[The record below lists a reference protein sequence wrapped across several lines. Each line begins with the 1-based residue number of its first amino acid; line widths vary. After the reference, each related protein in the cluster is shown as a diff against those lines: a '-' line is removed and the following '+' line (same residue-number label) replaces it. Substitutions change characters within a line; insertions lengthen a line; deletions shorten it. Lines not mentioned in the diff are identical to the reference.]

1 MNNYKLSLILYFYF
15 KILNS
20 NEQFQYYIE
29 YIDSLNK
36 LLQSEIDKLNDTN
49 IKSCLS
55 SMSYIET
62 YIYNL
67 IYIKQNYKNV
77 YTMINNWILK
87 IIIIF
92 KVISFRSKLDIDY
105 TKIYNLEQN
114 NITLNQKN
122 NKSSSKIISNI
133 FNLVEKYNF
142 SKKDWKIIY
151 NVIYDLPNRDNVN
164 KNKIDKN
171 NITKISVNIPDISP
185 PQPSTS
191 SQLSYASVVKLN

>member
-15 KILNS
+15 KILNT
-20 NEQFQYYIE
+20 NEEFQYYIE
-29 YIDSLNK
+29 YIDSFNK

-55 SMSYIET
+55 NMSYIET

-114 NITLNQKN
+114 NILNQKN
-122 NKSSSKIISNI
+122 NKQSSKNISNI
-133 FNLVEKYNF
+133 FKLVEKYNF

-151 NVIYDLPNRDNVN
+151 NIIYDLPSNMY
-164 KNKIDKN
+164 KTKIDKN
-171 NITKISVNIPDISP
+171 NITKIAVNIPDTSP

>member
-15 KILNS
+15 KILNT
-20 NEQFQYYIE
+20 NEVFPYYIE
-29 YIDSLNK
+29 YIDSFNK

-49 IKSCLS
+49 IKTCLS
-55 SMSYIET
+55 NMSYIET

-77 YTMINNWILK
+77 YTLINNWILK

-92 KVISFRSKLDIDY
+92 KIISFRSKLDIDY
-105 TKIYNLEQN
+105 TKLYNLEQN
-114 NITLNQKN
+114 KKLLNEKN
-122 NKSSSKIISNI
+122 NINNILSSKNISNI
-133 FNLVEKYNF
+133 FKLVEKYNF

-151 NVIYDLPNRDNVN
+151 NIIYNLP
-164 KNKIDKN
+164 NKIDKN

>member
-20 NEQFQYYIE
+20 NEQFQNYIE
-29 YIDSLNK
+29 YIDSFNK

-55 SMSYIET
+55 NMSYIET

-67 IYIKQNYKNV
+67 IYIKQNYKNA
-77 YTMINNWILK
+77 YTIINNWILK

-92 KVISFRSKLDIDY
+92 KVISFRSQLDIDY

-122 NKSSSKIISNI
+122 NKSSSKNISNI
-133 FNLVEKYNF
+133 FNLVEKINF

-151 NVIYDLPNRDNVN
+151 YIIYDLSNHDNMN

-171 NITKISVNIPDISP
+171 NITKITVNIPDISP